1 MALPKID
8 TPIFEL
14 TLPLSKKKIKFRP
27 FLVKEQKVLLM
38 TKEANDK
45 ETIIRSMKQI
55 LQNCT
60 LSEIDIDSLPIVDIE
75 IYFLNLRARSVGE
88 VVELQYKC
96 ENVVESA
103 VCGNKL
109 DASFNLLEIQPKNI
123 ENYTDTIMVTDKI
136 GIKFKHPD
144 FSLLESIKENE
155 TYVDL
160 VTEVI
165 INSIDYI
172 FEGETFYYSRET
184 PKQELL
190 DFLESLSQKQF
201 DEIENHFK
209 SLPVLEKNIEIIC
222 SRCGFKHDIQLEGI
236 DNFFV

>member
-8 TPIFEL
+8 TPTFEV
-14 TLPLSKKKIKFRP
+14 TLPLSKKKITFRP

-38 TKEANDK
+38 SKEADDK
-45 ETIIRSMKQI
+45 ETIIRSMKQV

-60 LSEIDIDSLPIVDIE
+60 LSKIDIDSLPIVDIE
-75 IYFLNLRARSVGE
+75 FYFLNLRARSVGE
-88 VVELQYKC
+88 VVDLQYKC
-96 ENVVESA
+96 ENEVEGN

-109 DASFNLLEIQPKNI
+109 DASFNLLEIQPKHI
-123 ENYTDTIMVTDKI
+123 ETYTDTIMVTDKI

-155 TYVDL
+155 SYVDL
-160 VTEVI
+160 VLDVI
-165 INSIDYI
+165 VNSIDYI
-172 FEGETFYYSRET
+172 FEGDTFYYSKET
-184 PKQELL
+184 PKEEMIEFL
-190 DFLESLSQKQF
+190 DSLSQKQF

-209 SLPVLEKNIEIIC
+209 DLPVLEKNIEVVC
-222 SRCGFKHDIQLEGI
+222 SKCGFKHDIQLEGI